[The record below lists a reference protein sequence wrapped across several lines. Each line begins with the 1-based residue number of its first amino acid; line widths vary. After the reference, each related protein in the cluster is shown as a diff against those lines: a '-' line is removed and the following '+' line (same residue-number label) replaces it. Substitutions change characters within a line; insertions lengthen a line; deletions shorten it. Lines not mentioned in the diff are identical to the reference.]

1 MTTPTQQKLLP
12 VEFEAPLVNPTSIGL
27 YGVTTWAAPDTVPR
41 WLQSGVRIRPHNFDT
56 ENTGVWGADWCDP
69 EPGEVKDGERA
80 ELPEPHEAV
89 TVWAYDECDLTAP
102 SQAEVRTRAQQ
113 NLRLR
118 EETAV
123 EREFAGRMKLD
134 AGTAGTAASL
144 ILAVGKLEE
153 ALAATNTVGV
163 IHASARWAAAAA
175 DAGGLARTGTGFLT
189 PLGHRWVFG
198 GGYAPVLGNELIAT
212 SPTYGWRT
220 APELRETIDHTH
232 NRFLVI
238 AEASIVVGYEQ
249 AVAAVTITP

>member
-1 MTTPTQQKLLP
+1 MTTPTQQALLP
-12 VEFEAPLVNPTSIGL
+12 VEFEAPLVNPDTIGL
-27 YGVTTWAAPDTVPR
+27 YGATTWAAPDTVPR
-41 WLQSGVRIRPHNFDT
+41 WLASGVRVRPHNYDI

-69 EPGEVKDGERA
+69 EPGEVKDGDRP

-89 TVWAYDECDLTAP
+89 TVWAFDECDLTAP
-102 SQAEVRTRAQQ
+102 SQEEVRTRALQ
-113 NLRLR
+113 NMRLR

-123 EREFAGRMKLD
+123 EREFAGRLVLD
-134 AGTAGTAASL
+134 TGTPASAASL
-144 ILAVGKLEE
+144 IEAVGKLEE

-175 DAGGLARTGTGFLT
+175 DAGLLTRTGTGFLT

-220 APELRETIDHTH
+220 APELRETIDHLG
-232 NRFLVI
+232 NRFIAI
-238 AEASIVVGYEQ
+238 AESSVVVGYEH
-249 AVAAVTITP
+249 AVSVVTVGP

>member
-1 MTTPTQQKLLP
+1 MTTPTQQTLNP

-27 YGVTTWAAPDTVPR
+27 YAATTWAAPDTVPR
-41 WLQSGVRIRPHNFDT
+41 WLASGVRIRPHNYDT
-56 ENTGVWGADWCDP
+56 ENTGVWGTDWCDP

-123 EREFAGRMKLD
+123 EREFAGRLVLD
-134 AGTAGTAASL
+134 SGTAVSATSL
-144 ILAVGKLEE
+144 IEAVGKLEE

-175 DAGGLARTGTGFLT
+175 DAGLLTRTGTGFLT

-198 GGYAPVLGNELIAT
+198 GGYPPVLGDTLVAT
-212 SPTYGWRT
+212 SQTFGWRT

-232 NRFLVI
+232 NRFIAI
-238 AEASIVVGYEQ
+238 AEASIVVGYEH
-249 AVAAVTITP
+249 AFAAVTVGP